1 MSVGAFEAVEVSD
14 QVRPKVV
21 RKSAS
26 ARVKVSGPRYV
37 ARKPM
42 QMGDRKI
49 KIGDLVPEAA
59 KWPRVE
65 AWVRCGYI
73 ELVEG

>member
-1 MSVGAFEAVEVSD
+1 MTAEAFEVVTSD
-14 QVRPKVV
+14 QVRPRPVAK
-21 RKSAS
+21 KA
-26 ARVKVSGPRYV
+26 ARPAGPKYV

-42 QMGDRKI
+42 TIGDKKI

-65 AWVRCGYI
+65 AWVRSGYI
-73 ELVEG
+73 DVVE

>member
-1 MSVGAFEAVEVSD
+1 MTAAAFEEVSSD
-14 QVRPKVV
+14 QVRPRQVPKAA
-21 RKSAS
+21 KP
-26 ARVKVSGPRYV
+26 KGPRYV

-42 QMGDRKI
+42 QIGDKKI

-65 AWVRCGYI
+65 AWVRAGYI
-73 ELVEG
+73 DVVES

>member
-1 MSVGAFEAVEVSD
+1 MTAEAFEVIPSD
-14 QVRPKVV
+14 QVRPRPIGK
-21 RKSAS
+21 KKA
-26 ARVKVSGPRYV
+26 AGPKFV

-42 QMGDRKI
+42 QIGDKKI

-65 AWVRCGYI
+65 AWVRSGYI
-73 ELVEG
+73 DIVEA

>member
-1 MSVGAFEAVEVSD
+1 MTAAAFEEVSSD
-14 QVRPKVV
+14 QVRPLPV
-21 RKSAS
+21 KS
-26 ARVKVSGPRYV
+26 VSRPKKPAGPKYV

-42 QMGDRKI
+42 TIGEKKF

-65 AWVRCGYI
+65 AWVRSGYI
-73 ELVEG
+73 DVVEG

>member
-1 MSVGAFEAVEVSD
+1 MTAEAFELVSSD
-14 QVRPKVV
+14 QVRPRPAAK
-21 RKSAS
+21 KA
-26 ARVKVSGPRYV
+26 AAKQAGPKYV

-42 QMGDRKI
+42 QIGDKKI

-65 AWVRCGYI
+65 AWVRSGYI
-73 ELVEG
+73 DVVE